1 MALTAGEQAP
11 TFRLQDQDGETHA
24 LEELR
29 GQKVLLYFYPKDDTH
44 GCTLEA
50 QQFNRLHQRFESEG
64 IVVLGVSAD
73 DARSHQRFR
82 AKYGLGFPL
91 LCDLDAAVAQTYAAY
106 GEKTMYGRT
115 TQGVKRSTFLI
126 DPEGRIERAWYNVRP
141 DGHPEAV
148 LAEVAP
154 SA

>member
-1 MALTAGEQAP
+1 MALTAGDQAP
-11 TFRLQDQDGETHA
+11 AFRLEDQDGATHA
-24 LEELR
+24 LDELR
-29 GQKVLLYFYPKDDTH
+29 GKKVLLYFYPKDDTH

-50 QQFNRLHQRFESEG
+50 QQFNQLLERFQSEG
-64 IVVLGVSAD
+64 IEVLGVSAD

-82 AKYGLGFPL
+82 AKYGLQFPL
-91 LCDLDAAVAQTYAAY
+91 LCDLDASVAQAYGAY

-115 TQGVKRSTFLI
+115 TKGVKRSTFLI

-148 LAEVAP
+148 LTEVAP
-154 SA
+154 AS